1 MKLQLNYA
9 QTPYALFSKLTGK
22 NQPALLHSADTS
34 NRFGRHDLMSADPAY
49 AVSWAGGYLT
59 VGEQRIAT
67 ADPLLALG
75 DQQRLFCQQ
84 LQSESATTDGPF
96 SAGFIGYFG
105 YPLHQTLERQRRA
118 PADPTGLPD
127 LQGGF
132 YDWAIVTD
140 HKHRTTCLVT
150 DTLARQQQVLRW
162 LDEPNKVENIE
173 ATTEATT
180 EATRPTQI
188 AANADSN
195 PQLQPS
201 SPNDRYV
208 SAFTKIQSYLT
219 AGDCYQVNLA
229 QHFCAPFAGNS
240 WQLYQRWCKQQ
251 GAPFNAYLDF
261 STPGHGPE
269 DQKVLLS
276 LSPERF
282 LEIEG
287 RTATVCPI
295 KGTAP
300 RGADIEQDEAL
311 AKQLQASAKDIAENL
326 MIVDLLRNDLG
337 RICESGSVEVSD
349 LFELL
354 KFSNVQHLVSTIK
367 GTLGPDTGVM
377 QTFKALFPSGSITGA
392 PKIRAIDI
400 INELEPVGRSVYCG
414 SIGYWDRSGRF
425 DSNVAIRTGLI
436 SEGKAH
442 LWGGGAIV
450 ADSQCNAELNEIQH
464 KIGRL
469 LATEL
474 SSP

>member
-9 QTPYALFSKLTGK
+9 QTPYALFAKLKSK
-22 NQPALLHSADTS
+22 NHPALLHSADTS
-34 NRFGRHDLMSADPAY
+34 NRFGRYDLMSADPAY
-49 AVSWAGGYLT
+49 AVQWVGGYLT
-59 VGEQRIAT
+59 LGEQRIAT
-67 ADPLLALG
+67 ADPLQLLG
-75 DQQRLFCQQ
+75 EQQRWFCQQ
-84 LQSESATTDGPF
+84 LQSTPDTTHAPF

-105 YPLHQTLERQRRA
+105 YPLHQTLERQQRA

-140 HKHRTTCLVT
+140 HQQRTTCLVT
-150 DTLARQQQVLRW
+150 DTEARQQQVLRW
-162 LDEPNKVENIE
+162 LEAETIDAVVEVE
-173 ATTEATT
+173 QPAQS
-180 EATRPTQI
+180 P
-188 AANADSN
+188 ANPHSN
-195 PQLQPS
+195 PQLQAS
-201 SPNDRYV
+201 SPNDRYTT
-208 SAFTKIQSYLT
+208 AFAKIQRYLA

-229 QHFCAPFAGNS
+229 QHFSAPFTGDS
-240 WQLYQRWCKQQ
+240 WQLYQRWCQQQ

-261 STPGHGPE
+261 SLPGE
-269 DQKVLLS
+269 KLQDQRVLLS

-282 LEIEG
+282 LEVEG

-300 RGADIEQDEAL
+300 RGADAAQDAAL
-311 AKQLQASAKDIAENL
+311 AQHLQASAKDIAENL

-337 RICESGSVEVSD
+337 RICEIGSVEVSN

-367 GTLGPDTGVM
+367 GTLGPGIGVM
-377 QTFKALFPSGSITGA
+377 QAFKALFPSGSITGA

-414 SIGYWDRSGRF
+414 SVGYWDRSGRF
-425 DSNVAIRTGLI
+425 DSSVAIRTGLI
-436 SEGKAH
+436 SKGKAH

-450 ADSQCNAELNEIQH
+450 ADSQCEAELKEIQH

-469 LATEL
+469 LTTEL
-474 SSP
+474 N

>member
-9 QTPYALFSKLTGK
+9 QTPYALFSKLISK

-34 NRFGRHDLMSADPAY
+34 NRFGRYDLMSADPAY
-49 AVSWAGGYLT
+49 AVGWAGGYLT
-59 VGEQRIAT
+59 VGEQRFAT
-67 ADPLLALG
+67 ADPLQALG
-75 DQQRLFCQQ
+75 EQQRLFCQQ
-84 LQSESATTDGPF
+84 LQSESSTTQGPF

-105 YPLHQTLERQRRA
+105 YPLHQTLERQQPA
-118 PADPTGLPD
+118 PVDPTGLPD

-140 HKHRTTCLVT
+140 HQHRTTCLVT
-150 DTLARQQQVLRW
+150 DTLARQQQVVRW
-162 LDEPNKVENIE
+162 LNEPAIE
-173 ATTEATT
+173 ATVEATT
-180 EATRPTQI
+180 DAEPATQTP
-188 AANADSN
+188 ANADSN
-195 PQLQPS
+195 PQLQAS
-201 SPNDRYV
+201 SPNDRYI
-208 SAFTKIQSYLT
+208 SAFAKIQNYLT

-229 QHFCAPFAGNS
+229 QHFCAPFAGDS
-240 WQLYQRWCKQQ
+240 WQLYQHWCKQQ

-261 STPGHGPE
+261 SPPGHGSQ
-269 DQKVLLS
+269 DQRVLLS

-282 LEIEG
+282 LEIEDQI
-287 RTATVCPI
+287 ATVCPI

-300 RGADIEQDEAL
+300 RSTDVKQDEEL

-337 RICESGSVEVSD
+337 RICEAGSVEVSS
-349 LFELL
+349 LFELI

-425 DSNVAIRTGLI
+425 DSNVAIRTGII

-450 ADSQCNAELNEIQH
+450 ADSQCNAELDEIQH

-474 SSP
+474 SSPSST